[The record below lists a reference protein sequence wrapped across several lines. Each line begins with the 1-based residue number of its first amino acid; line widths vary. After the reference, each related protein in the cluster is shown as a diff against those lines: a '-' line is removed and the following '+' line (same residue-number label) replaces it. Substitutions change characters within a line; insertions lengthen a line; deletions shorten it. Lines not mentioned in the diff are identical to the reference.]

1 MKTMLTR
8 CFKASLGTAL
18 LFSLTAL
25 PAFGQEDPGLGPID
39 PASIADL
46 LPDDEYAP
54 KLTAACASGTC
65 VVISWKGDG
74 ILQVSSGPNGPWKDL
89 WNAASPFPVS
99 LSESPLFFRARIPAA
114 DEVVPVDELVASPL
128 DRFFADLAPL
138 GNDLPRVTA
147 E

>member
-8 CFKASLGTAL
+8 CFKACLGIAL
-18 LFSLTAL
+18 LCSPMAS
-25 PAFGQEDPGLGPID
+25 PSFGQDDPGLGPID

-54 KLTAACASGTC
+54 KLTAACVSGTC

-99 LSESPLFFRARIPAA
+99 MSESPLFFRARIPAA
-114 DEVVPVDELVASPL
+114 DEVVPVDEPVARP
-128 DRFFADLAPL
+128 RPRRRGAAL
-138 GNDLPRVTA
+138 GAETA
-147 E
+147 